1 MDYILYSFLA
11 GMFTW
16 ILTIIGSLA
25 VFGLTKKNNRII
37 SLLLGLGG
45 GIMIAASFFSL
56 IIPAID
62 VINDLGKNTWL
73 ICAIGFCLG
82 CVLIIIFDY
91 FLTEKSNIKEEKRSG
106 LLLVLSIILHNIP
119 EGLAIGVAFGSVSR
133 GLDSAS
139 LSSAALLSIGIGL
152 QNLPEGAAI
161 SIPLAATGMPKKK
174 AFFIGAISAIVEP
187 ISAVIGTVLVLLIR
201 NILPY
206 MLLIAAAIM
215 IYVVIDEII
224 PTSRKYHHKF
234 TTIGFIVGFIIMMI
248 LDLSFS

>member
-1 MDYILYSFLA
+1 MVYLFTHDIPKRVNATILGFAA
-11 GMFTW
+11 G
-16 ILTIIGSLA
+16 
-25 VFGLTKKNNRII
+25 V
-37 SLLLGLGG
+37 
-45 GIMIAASFFSL
+45 MIAASVWSL
-56 IIPAID
+56 LIPSIEAAEATYGIWSWIPA
-62 VINDLGKNTWL
+62 
-73 ICAIGFCLG
+73 AIGFLLG
-82 CVLIIIFDY
+82 
-91 FLTEKSNIKEEKRSG
+91 G
-106 LLLVLSIILHNIP
+106 LFLVLLDHLLPHFHIGTGHEEGPHVRVHKSTRLFLAVTIHNIP
-119 EGLAIGVAFGSVSR
+119 EGLAIGVAFGSVYL
-133 GLDSAS
+133 GLDSVS

-161 SIPLAATGMPKKK
+161 SIPLAATGMLKKK

-187 ISAVIGTVLVLLIR
+187 ISAVIGTILVLLVR

-248 LDLSFS
+248 LDLSFN